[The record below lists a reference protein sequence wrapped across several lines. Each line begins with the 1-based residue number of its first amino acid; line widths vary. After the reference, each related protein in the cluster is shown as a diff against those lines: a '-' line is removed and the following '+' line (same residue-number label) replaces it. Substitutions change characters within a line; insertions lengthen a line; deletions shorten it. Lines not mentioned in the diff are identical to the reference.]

1 MIKEVTDNES
11 YFKMCEELQKVP
23 NAMISTDTL
32 FYNMAYNT
40 EVTSHIY
47 YGGDDIPRG
56 GVVMREATDITNVP
70 VLFVLFQWRDSH
82 FPELA
87 KRFIDYANELAI
99 KKGVKKIVFTS
110 SRKDK
115 VVQRATE
122 KYGFRKVYSVF
133 EKEITNG

>member
-1 MIKEVTDNES
+1 MIKEVNDNDS
-11 YFKMCEELQKVP
+11 YFLMCEKLQTVP
-23 NAMISTDTL
+23 NTMLSTDTL

-47 YGGDDIPRG
+47 YGGDNIPRG
-56 GVVMREATDITNVP
+56 GVVMREAIDITNVP

-87 KRFIDYANELAI
+87 KLFIDYVNELA
-99 KKGVKKIVFTS
+99 KQKGAKKIVFTS

-133 EKEITNG
+133 EKGVV

>member
-1 MIKEVTDNES
+1 MIKEVRDNES

-23 NAMISTDTL
+23 NAMLNTNAL

-40 EVTSHIY
+40 EVTTHIY
-47 YGGDDIPRG
+47 YGGDDVPRG
-56 GVVMREATDITNVP
+56 GIVMREAIDITNVP

-87 KRFIDYANELAI
+87 KMFIDYANKLA
-99 KKGVKKIVFTS
+99 KEKGATKIVFTS

-122 KYGFRKVYSVF
+122 KYGFKKVYSVF
-133 EKEITNG
+133 EKEVI